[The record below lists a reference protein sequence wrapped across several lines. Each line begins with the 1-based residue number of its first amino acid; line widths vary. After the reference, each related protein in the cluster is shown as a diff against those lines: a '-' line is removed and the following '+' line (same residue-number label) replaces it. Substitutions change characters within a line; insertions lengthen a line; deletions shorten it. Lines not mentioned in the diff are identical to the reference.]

1 MGFVEKD
8 FFCKVLVDL
17 SEFSLWVF
25 FFVVIFWCLGVS
37 RAGRIV
43 EEDGGTDG
51 SEVGNGERRNDGTQ
65 ARRERVAVGA
75 AAAAAA
81 AERVVVTAVDEEE
94 TTVVT
99 TVGRSSARDGER
111 AT

>member
-1 MGFVEKD
+1 M
-8 FFCKVLVDL
+8 
-17 SEFSLWVF
+17 VF

-65 ARRERVAVGA
+65 ARTGGWRRERVAVG
-75 AAAAAA
+75 AAAAA

-94 TTVVT
+94 ITVVT

>member
-1 MGFVEKD
+1 V
-8 FFCKVLVDL
+8 
-17 SEFSLWVF
+17 VF
-25 FFVVIFWCLGVS
+25 FFVEIFWCLGVS

-43 EEDGGTDG
+43 EEDGGPDG

-65 ARRERVAVGA
+65 ARTGGWWRVRVAVGA

>member
-1 MGFVEKD
+1 M
-8 FFCKVLVDL
+8 
-17 SEFSLWVF
+17 
-25 FFVVIFWCLGVS
+25 GVS

-43 EEDGGTDG
+43 EEDGGADG

-65 ARRERVAVGA
+65 ARTGGWRRERVAVG
-75 AAAAAA
+75 AAAA

-94 TTVVT
+94 TIVVT

>member
-1 MGFVEKD
+1 M
-8 FFCKVLVDL
+8 
-17 SEFSLWVF
+17 VF
-25 FFVVIFWCLGVS
+25 FFVEIFWCLSVS

-51 SEVGNGERRNDGTQ
+51 SEVGNGERRNGGTQ
-65 ARRERVAVGA
+65 ARTGGWRRERVAVG

-94 TTVVT
+94 TTVVA

>member
-1 MGFVEKD
+1 M
-8 FFCKVLVDL
+8 
-17 SEFSLWVF
+17 VF
-25 FFVVIFWCLGVS
+25 FFVEIFWCLGVS

-51 SEVGNGERRNDGTQ
+51 SEFGNGERRNDGTQ
-65 ARRERVAVGA
+65 ARTGGWRRERVAVG
-75 AAAAAA
+75 AAA